1 MATLNSSNITTG
13 NTVEANDL
21 LQLYD
26 ALTPGGG
33 TTGAYSVSIS
43 GSITG
48 SASTATSSS
57 FATTASF
64 ATSSPFATSASFAT
78 TASYALNG
86 GSGGSG
92 FPFSGSAVITG
103 SLTVSGS
110 GLTVRGTTTLS
121 GSTNISGS
129 INLVGS
135 TATTNWVA
143 SKEAKLNWSSAGAAG
158 TGYLAIPLSE
168 PNSPV
173 AGAIYV
179 DVQSDPR
186 TLYIYDGSAWRSVA
200 LS

>member
-1 MATLNSSNITTG
+1 MATLNSYNITNG
-13 NTVEANDL
+13 NTVEPNDL

-26 ALTPGGG
+26 AFKSGGG
-33 TTGAYSVSIS
+33 TTGTYSVSIS

-48 SASTATSSS
+48 SASTATSAS
-57 FATTASF
+57 FATTASY
-64 ATSSPFATSASFAT
+64 AVSASRTISSSFAV

-86 GSGGSG
+86 GSGGST
-92 FPFSGSAVITG
+92 FPYSGSAVITG

-121 GSTNISGS
+121 GSTNMSGS
-129 INLVGS
+129 INLVGT

-158 TGYLAIPLSE
+158 TGYLAIPLSATE
-168 PNSPV
+168 SPIT
-173 AGAIYV
+173 GAMYV
-179 DVQSDPR
+179 DVQSNPR
-186 TLYIYDGSAWRSVA
+186 TLYIYDGSAWRSVE

>member
-1 MATLNSSNITTG
+1 MATLNSSNVTNG
-13 NTVEANDL
+13 NTVQANDL

-26 ALTPGGG
+26 AFKSGGG
-33 TTGAYSVSIS
+33 TTGVYSVSIS

-48 SASTATSSS
+48 SASTAI
-57 FATTASF
+57 
-64 ATSSPFATSASFAT
+64 SASFAT

-121 GSTNISGS
+121 GSAGNT
-129 INLVGS
+129 NLVADKNS
-135 TATTNWVA
+135 I
-143 SKEAKLNWSSAGAAG
+143 LNWSAAG
-158 TGYLAIPLSE
+158 DTGFSGQFVLPLKR
-168 PNSPV
+168 PDNPI

-186 TLYIYDGSAWRSVA
+186 TLYIYDGSTWRSVE

>member
-43 GSITG
+43 GSLTG
-48 SASTATSSS
+48 SAST
-57 FATTASF
+57 
-64 ATSSPFATSASFAT
+64 ATSASFAT
-78 TASYALNG
+78 TASFALNG

-121 GSTNISGS
+121 GSTNMSGS
-129 INLVGS
+129 INLVGT

-158 TGYLAIPLSE
+158 TGYLAIPLAAAE
-168 PNSPV
+168 SPI
-173 AGAIYV
+173 AGAMYV
-179 DVQSDPR
+179 NVQSDPR
-186 TLYIYDGSAWRSVA
+186 TLYIYDGSTWRSVE
-200 LS
+200 LT

>member
-33 TTGAYSVSIS
+33 TTGAYNVSIS
-43 GSITG
+43 GSLTG
-48 SASTATSSS
+48 SASTAI
-57 FATTASF
+57 
-64 ATSSPFATSASFAT
+64 SASFAT

-121 GSTNISGS
+121 GSTTISGS
-129 INLVGS
+129 INLLGTTS
-135 TATTNWVA
+135 TTNWVGG
-143 SKEAKLNWSSAGAAG
+143 KDAKLNWSDAGNTG
-158 TGYLAIPLSE
+158 TGYLAIPLRE

-173 AGAIYV
+173 AGAMYV
-179 DVQSDPR
+179 NVELDPR
-186 TLYIYDGSAWRSVA
+186 TLYIYDGSAWRSVE

>member
-1 MATLNSSNITTG
+1 MATFDSSNITNG
-13 NTVEANDL
+13 NTVEPNDL

-26 ALTPGGG
+26 ALTSGGG

-48 SASTATSSS
+48 SASTATSASFATSASRAVSSS

-64 ATSSPFATSASFAT
+64 
-78 TASYALNG
+78 ALNG

-110 GLTVRGTTTLS
+110 GLTVRGTTTLTGSTFMS
-121 GSTNISGS
+121 GSTTLTGS
-129 INLVGS
+129 INLLGT

-143 SKEAKLNWSSAGAAG
+143 TKEAKINWSSAGLAG
-158 TGYLAIPLSE
+158 TGYLAIPLAASDQ
-168 PNSPV
+168 PV
-173 AGAIYV
+173 PGAMYV
-179 DVQSDPR
+179 NVESDPR

-200 LS
+200 LT

>member
-33 TTGAYSVSIS
+33 TTGAYNVSIS
-43 GSITG
+43 GSLTG
-48 SASTATSSS
+48 SASTAI
-57 FATTASF
+57 
-64 ATSSPFATSASFAT
+64 SASFAT

-110 GLTVRGTTTLS
+110 GFTVRGTTTLS
-121 GSTNISGS
+121 GSTTISGS
-129 INLVGS
+129 TINLRGR
-135 TATTNWVA
+135 TDATNWA
-143 SKEAKLNWSSAGAAG
+143 ADKNAILNWSDAGG
-158 TGYLAIPLSE
+158 SGFNGQFVLPLQR
-168 PNSPV
+168 PDNPV
-173 AGAIYV
+173 AGAMYV
-179 DVQSDPR
+179 NVQSDPR
-186 TLYIYDGSAWRSVA
+186 TLYIYDGSSW
-200 LS
+200 LYIDLLF

>member
-43 GSITG
+43 GSLTG
-48 SASTATSSS
+48 SAST
-57 FATTASF
+57 
-64 ATSSPFATSASFAT
+64 ATSASFAT
-78 TASYALNG
+78 TASFALNG

-110 GLTVRGTTTLS
+110 GLTVRGTTTLSGSTNMSGSIIIS

-186 TLYIYDGSAWRSVA
+186 TLYIYDGSAWRSVE